1 MVVRTPLMKTDQGC
15 AVGVED
21 LTEVVMGGICLRVAK
36 ERLVPFEAQWH
47 IPYADDRPCAFHRW
61 FIATR
66 LRLPNLTAAFSLRLR
81 ERLRR
86 VSYLKWQRRSK
97 THISSR

>member
-1 MVVRTPLMKTDQGC
+1 MVVRTPLMETEQDR
-15 AVGVED
+15 AVRVED
-21 LTEVVMGGICLRVAK
+21 LTKVVMGGLSLSVAK

-61 FIATR
+61 FIAAR

-81 ERLRR
+81 RGFDAYR
-86 VSYLKWQRRSK
+86 
-97 THISSR
+97 I